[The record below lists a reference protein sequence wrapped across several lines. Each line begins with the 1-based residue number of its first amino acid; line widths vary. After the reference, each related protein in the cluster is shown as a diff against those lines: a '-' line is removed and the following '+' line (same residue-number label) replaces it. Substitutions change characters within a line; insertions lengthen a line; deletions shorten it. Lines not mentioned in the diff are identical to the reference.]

1 VPIVTLGQTLT
12 QRRHVVLGGLAAMA
26 LFCAGSQCFPMGS
39 AARHAWVDIGW
50 IIADAIGAIACLG
63 ASRRATR
70 PSLRFA
76 WRAFTLGMAI
86 WTLAAAIWAWNELVR
101 AHYTPFPSLTD
112 YLGWA
117 GGIAMLAG
125 VFAYRLE
132 GVSVAMTLR
141 QLADLG
147 LMAAA
152 MVGLAVELLYPSL
165 AATTAPAHH
174 IAAALATPALG
185 VVIVGFGLVCI
196 SLRRLGARRRVLG
209 LVLLGMATLSVV
221 TVLYTNALLGG
232 TYRAGAWIDVI
243 WVAGMLLVGWAA
255 YEERWVGADERAD
268 EDPPARWVVQV
279 PIVTAAA
286 WMTAVVLLAPSHGD
300 ALLPVRAASLV
311 TISVAMIV
319 RVWANNRLAIELR
332 RRVADEEGRRWRLE
346 AQLMRAQKLEALG
359 TLAGTIA
366 HDVNNVLAAT
376 GASLHL
382 ARRKL
387 KRGEDACEE
396 LAEAERVIQR
406 SAGVT
411 DRLLGLANNRSQR
424 RRSVDVGPVVEQ
436 VAGLLGKVMP
446 AGMTVSREITPGLPP
461 ITVDPVGLEHAL
473 INLGLNARDALRE
486 GGGRTITLVARLG
499 DDPTQVVLEV
509 ADDGPGIAPDILPRL
524 FEPFFTTKPDG
535 MGTGLGLA
543 MVDAFA
549 GANGVAVTVE
559 SRLGAGAR
567 FRLSAPSSPGD

>member
-1 VPIVTLGQTLT
+1 
-12 QRRHVVLGGLAAMA
+12 
-26 LFCAGSQCFPMGS
+26 
-39 AARHAWVDIGW
+39 
-50 IIADAIGAIACLG
+50 
-63 ASRRATR
+63 
-70 PSLRFA
+70 
-76 WRAFTLGMAI
+76 MAI

-535 MGTGLGLA
+535 MGSGLGLA